1 MEKIIVLGAGGYA
14 EQLLWVV
21 SRIESKE
28 IVGFLDETIS
38 EDKKISGIPVKS
50 SLERFGNVLDYK
62 DIRLI
67 CAVGN
72 IDLREKWVSRYK
84 DDFNFTS
91 IIDPTAIIADD
102 VHIGNNVII
111 LGQTV
116 LSSKAHVA
124 DHTNINW
131 FCLITHHTIIGRFTN
146 ISSGVRLT
154 GHASIGDYCD
164 IGTNVTIIPYKK
176 VGNHSIIGAGAVII
190 NDIPEYSVA
199 VGIPAKVIKKN
210 IYNPL

>member
-21 SRIESKE
+21 SRIENKE
-28 IVGFLDETIS
+28 IVGFMDETIS
-38 EDKKISGIPVKS
+38 EEKQIGNIPVKS
-50 SLERFGNVLDYK
+50 SLESFGLVLEDK
-62 DIRLI
+62 NIRLI
-67 CAVGN
+67 CSVGN
-72 IDLREKWVSRYK
+72 INLREKWVNKYK

-91 IIDPTAIIADD
+91 IIDPTALIADD
-102 VHIGNNVII
+102 VYIGNNVII

-124 DHTNINW
+124 DNTNINW
-131 FCLITHHTIIGRFTN
+131 FCLITHHTTVGQFTS

-176 VGNHSIIGAGAVII
+176 VGNHSVIGAGSVII

-199 VGIPAKVIKKN
+199 VGIPAKVIKQN
-210 IYNPL
+210 N